1 MGDYAAAA
9 RVAKDAP
16 GTLLRNQDT
25 INKLKSIPVTGGPQP
40 IIVYFSTLLETTKL
54 NEVES
59 IELARPV
66 LQQQKFKVFE
76 DWIRQ
81 DKLTFTSQL
90 GDLVGQYNPQ
100 LALTIHMRTDSPDS
114 HDKVL

>member
-1 MGDYAAAA
+1 MAQRFSLKGADELFATQFNKLLVMGDYAAAA

-66 LQQQKFKVFE
+66 L
-76 DWIRQ
+76 
-81 DKLTFTSQL
+81 
-90 GDLVGQYNPQ
+90 
-100 LALTIHMRTDSPDS
+100 
-114 HDKVL
+114 

>member
-1 MGDYAAAA
+1 MMGDIAGAA

-25 INKLKSIPVTGGPQP
+25 INRLKNLPSTGGPQP

-54 NEVES
+54 NEIES

-66 LQQQKFKVFE
+66 LQ
-76 DWIRQ
+76 
-81 DKLTFTSQL
+81 
-90 GDLVGQYNPQ
+90 
-100 LALTIHMRTDSPDS
+100 
-114 HDKVL
+114 